1 MLHGALPGV
10 VGEADIDR
18 LPALSSLLVLGPD
31 AVPDLAP
38 APASDPTPLT
48 TRSPT

>member
-1 MLHGALPGV
+1 MIHGALPGV

-18 LPALSSLLVLGPD
+18 LPALSFLLVLGPD

-38 APASDPTPLT
+38 APGAGVSPSDRP
-48 TRSPT
+48 R